1 MTVRQ
6 IMENKRKTGQ
16 NRPDPKTTEE
26 HQIIKR
32 RTRKQSGHPFLFFPD
47 LQNKKEDTDQSK
59 KDGTGIE

>member
-6 IMENKRKTGQ
+6 IMENKRKTRQ

-26 HQIIKR
+26 HQIIKQ
-32 RTRKQSGHPFLFFPD
+32 RTGKRSGHPFLFFPD
-47 LQNKKEDTDQSK
+47 LQNKKDDTDQSK